1 MSTVVQF
8 QFHRALCLEAE
19 QYDPADPSK
28 PLHNCDIYRSQ
39 RAGAKLAEML
49 SLGASKPWPEAMEAI
64 TGQSRMDASAIR
76 EFFKPLED
84 WLMKINE
91 KTGEVVGWT
100 PGECQIEL

>member
-1 MSTVVQF
+1 MQ
-8 QFHRALCLEAE
+8 
-19 QYDPADPSK
+19 
-28 PLHNCDIYRSQ
+28 
-39 RAGAKLAEML
+39 
-49 SLGASKPWPEAMEAI
+49 AI